1 VGRVKGATKLGAKS
15 NRSLALE
22 SRVPNGESGRDI
34 ESRRHC
40 LTVIGLDI
48 DPEVTAEVSVRSR
61 LEDHRSTAP
70 PRPNYESV
78 LALSSSMSPA
88 NGSDAPPENANE
100 LPGGNL
106 NTAGGKVRDA
116 SIADALKAVKVDDFK
131 EIHKKPCVR
140 DAFLPGIGASFA
152 VGGIRAIMG
161 GASGATLVLT
171 RSNGHSPGVRSMYL
185 GGRYLLPRLSRDV
198 RVLPKKEAARK
209 GRDAKGCR
217 GHRSQKVGETAAS

>member
-1 VGRVKGATKLGAKS
+1 M
-15 NRSLALE
+15 N
-22 SRVPNGESGRDI
+22 P
-34 ESRRHC
+34 RHRHY
-40 LTVIGLDI
+40 LTVIDLDI
-48 DPEVTAEVSVRSR
+48 DPEVAAEASVRSR
-61 LEDHRSTAP
+61 LDDHRSTASTQHK
-70 PRPNYESV
+70 SV
-78 LALSSSMSPA
+78 LVLSSSMSPA
-88 NGSDAPPENANE
+88 KASDAPPENANE

-116 SIADALKAVKVDDFK
+116 NIADALKAVTVDDFK

-140 DAFLPGIGASFA
+140 DAFLPGIGAGFA

-161 GASGATLVLT
+161 GASGATSVLT

-198 RVLPKKEAARK
+198 RVLPKKEAART
-209 GRDAKGCR
+209 GRYAKGCR